1 MRDGST
7 DDGTE
12 ITAQQRFR
20 MEEILNKK
28 KNLKSD
34 SQQRRRHINYINS
47 PNLSIETSNPIVESM
62 SKDST
67 GTINSSRFN
76 RLMHRIH
83 DYDKAAA
90 ATAIGTTN

>member
-1 MRDGST
+1 M
-7 DDGTE
+7 
-12 ITAQQRFR
+12 Q
-20 MEEILNKK
+20 EILNKK
-28 KNLKSD
+28 KSLKSD
-34 SQQRRRHINYINS
+34 SQQKRRHINYINS
-47 PNLSIETSNPIVESM
+47 PNLSIKTSNQIVAESM

>member
-1 MRDGST
+1 M
-7 DDGTE
+7 
-12 ITAQQRFR
+12 Q
-20 MEEILNKK
+20 EILKK
-28 KNLKSD
+28 KKSLKSD
-34 SQQRRRHINYINS
+34 SQQKRRHINYINS
-47 PNLSIETSNPIVESM
+47 PNLSIETSNQIVAESM

>member
-1 MRDGST
+1 M
-7 DDGTE
+7 
-12 ITAQQRFR
+12 Q
-20 MEEILNKK
+20 EILNKK
-28 KNLKSD
+28 KSLKSD
-34 SQQRRRHINYINS
+34 SQQKRRHINYINS
-47 PNLSIETSNPIVESM
+47 PNLSIETSNPIVAESM

>member
-1 MRDGST
+1 M
-7 DDGTE
+7 
-12 ITAQQRFR
+12 Q
-20 MEEILNKK
+20 EILNKK
-28 KNLKSD
+28 KSLKSD
-34 SQQRRRHINYINS
+34 SQQKRRHINYINS
-47 PNLSIETSNPIVESM
+47 PNLSIETSNNQIVAESM

>member
-1 MRDGST
+1 M
-7 DDGTE
+7 
-12 ITAQQRFR
+12 Q
-20 MEEILNKK
+20 EILNKNK
-28 KNLKSD
+28 SLKSD
-34 SQQRRRHINYINS
+34 SQQKRRHINYINS
-47 PNLSIETSNPIVESM
+47 PNLSIETSNQIVAESM